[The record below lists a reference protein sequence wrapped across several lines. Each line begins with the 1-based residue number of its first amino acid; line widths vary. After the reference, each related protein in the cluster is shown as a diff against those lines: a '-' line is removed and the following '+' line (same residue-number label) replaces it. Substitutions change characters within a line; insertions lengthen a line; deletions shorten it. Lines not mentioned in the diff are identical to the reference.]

1 MALILFAGYLKNAE
15 VAVDALSI
23 WSDSHHYN
31 IILCFFF
38 IYFFVLFLPLSVG
51 NLFAFQC
58 IERDS
63 LAKITR
69 QPAEF
74 LVNITV

>member
-23 WSDSHHYN
+23 WSDPHHYN
-31 IILCFFF
+31 IILCF
-38 IYFFVLFLPLSVG
+38 YFFVLFLPLSVG
-51 NLFAFQC
+51 NLFAFKC

>member
-23 WSDSHHYN
+23 WSDSQHYN

-38 IYFFVLFLPLSVG
+38 FLPLSVG
-51 NLFAFQC
+51 NLFAFKC

-63 LAKITR
+63 LAHITR
-69 QPAEF
+69 QQ
-74 LVNITV
+74 NS